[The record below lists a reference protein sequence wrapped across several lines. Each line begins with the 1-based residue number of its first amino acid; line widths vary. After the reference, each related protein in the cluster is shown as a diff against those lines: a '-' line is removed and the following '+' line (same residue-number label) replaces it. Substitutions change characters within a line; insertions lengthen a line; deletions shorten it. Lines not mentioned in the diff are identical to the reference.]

1 MFRDTVIAAL
11 VFVPFRFSSCLLMQ
25 SSQCTHVVLHYC
37 EPKNLVQPL
46 KVILPAIS
54 IAVGL
59 GGLSLSSCLITIATY
74 LLTLAISV
82 TVYRLSP
89 FHPLAQYPGPVL
101 NKITK
106 LAGMQNSWGGHGH
119 RNNHQLHAKY
129 GPVVRVGEL
138 ARSKHH

>member
-1 MFRDTVIAAL
+1 
-11 VFVPFRFSSCLLMQ
+11 MQ
-25 SSQCTHVVLHYC
+25 SSQCTHVVLHYY
-37 EPKNLVQPL
+37 EPKNLIQPL

-59 GGLSLSSCLITIATY
+59 GGLSLSSCLITIAAY

-106 LAGMQNSWGGHGH
+106 LASMQNSWGGHGH
-119 RNNHQLHAKY
+119 RNNHQLHTRY